1 MIAFGAAEAMTGVT
15 HSFFGLPT
23 SHAAIVVW
31 VNSAEGGLYSAGGIL
46 ILTARAWVPT
56 LAFVIIGALAANIV
70 AQIVLVGAGV
80 FRA

>member
-1 MIAFGAAEAMTGVT
+1 MIIFGAAEAMTGVT
-15 HSFFGLPT
+15 HSFFGVPT

-31 VNSAEGGLYSAGGIL
+31 VNAAEGCLYAAGGIL

-56 LAFVIIGALAANIV
+56 LAFVVVGAIVANIV
-70 AQIVLVGAGV
+70 AQIILVGAGI